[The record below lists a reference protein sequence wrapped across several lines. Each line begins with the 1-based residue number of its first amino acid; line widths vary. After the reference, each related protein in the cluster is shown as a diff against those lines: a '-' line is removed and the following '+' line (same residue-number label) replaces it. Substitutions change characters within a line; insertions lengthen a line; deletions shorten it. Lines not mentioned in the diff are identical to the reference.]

1 MFATEDMTLVA
12 LLKVQG
18 IECTRMERSNGG
30 VRWIFAGEAAQGQ
43 IADTLST
50 YNDDESRVEPR
61 EFTRKLSLVRKDMYA
76 FLGHEHSPVR
86 R

>member
-1 MFATEDMTLVA
+1 MTLVTV
-12 LLKVQG
+12 LKLRG

-30 VRWIFAGEAAQGQ
+30 VKWIFEGEAVQAQ
-43 IADTLST
+43 IAETLKE
-50 YNDDESRVEPR
+50 YNDENSRIEPK
-61 EFTRKLSLVRKDMYA
+61 EYTRKLSLVRKDMYA

>member
-1 MFATEDMTLVA
+1 MFVTEDMTLVA
-12 LLKVQG
+12 VLKTQG
-18 IECTRMERSNGG
+18 VECTRIERSNGG
-30 VRWIFAGEAAQGQ
+30 ARWVFEGAAVQAQ
-43 IADTLST
+43 IADTLAE
-50 YNDDESRVEPR
+50 YNDDSSYVEPK